1 MHTWQLQDAKA
12 HFSELV
18 KLTESEGPQNITLH
32 GRSAAVLLSRKSF
45 DQLSGT
51 NQSFLQF
58 MSTSPLFGAEDLIIE
73 RDISPTREIEL

>member
-18 KLTESEGPQNITLH
+18 KLSESEGPQNITLH
-32 GRSAAVLLSRKSF
+32 GRSAAVLLSRKTF

-58 MSTSPLFGAEDLIIE
+58 MRTSPLFGAEDLIIE
-73 RDISPTREIEL
+73 RDDSVTREIEL

>member
-18 KLTESEGPQNITLH
+18 KLSESEGPQNITLH
-32 GRSAAVLLSRKSF
+32 GRSAAVLLSRKTF

-58 MSTSPLFGAEDLIIE
+58 MRTSPLFGAEDLIIE
-73 RDISPTREIEL
+73 RDVSVTREIEL

>member
-18 KLTESEGPQNITLH
+18 KLSESEGPQNITLH
-32 GRSAAVLLSRKSF
+32 GRSAAVLLSRKAF

-51 NQSFLQF
+51 SQNFLQF
-58 MSTSPLFGAEDLIIE
+58 MRTSPLYGADDLIIE
-73 RDISPTREIEL
+73 RDRSLTRDVEF